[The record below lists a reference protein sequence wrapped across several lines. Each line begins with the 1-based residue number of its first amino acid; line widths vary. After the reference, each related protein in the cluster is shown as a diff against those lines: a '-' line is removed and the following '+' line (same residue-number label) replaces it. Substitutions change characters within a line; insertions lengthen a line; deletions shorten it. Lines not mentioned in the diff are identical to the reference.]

1 MTDILLKQILDKL
14 NSAKRVL
21 FCTLHTTIF
30 FTYNDISQHLSSSA
44 FLLTVYGVY
53 RDTDRYFNTDCAPA
67 QYDTNAYHYSRP

>member
-30 FTYNDISQHLSSSA
+30 FTYNDISQHLSSSV
-44 FLLTVYGVY
+44 FCLLYMEFIETVTGISIL
-53 RDTDRYFNTDCAPA
+53 TAHQLNMIPMPIIIL
-67 QYDTNAYHYSRP
+67 RP